1 MLDYNTS
8 AFLTVIYPIYCYRT
22 SYRLLTP
29 HSYLAGDVIHLTR
42 SKRRRKKEEKTL
54 NPSIATPDNQDCKN
68 VILEALL
75 LFLKINSSKFAN
87 TPIWLYP
94 KSARMK
100 GSNAHKTLRNGQQ
113 G

>member
-22 SYRLLTP
+22 PYRLLTP

-68 VILEALL
+68 AILEALL
-75 LFLKINSSKFAN
+75 LFSLYTVAN
-87 TPIWLYP
+87 LQIFLYP

-100 GSNAHKTLRNGQQ
+100 GSRAHRTLRNGQQ